1 MAVQELFSKARIESW
16 KKLCA
21 RYPQKRAAL
30 LPMLHDVQEDLGSVT
45 PEAME
50 WLAHFLDL
58 SPAQVEGV
66 VTFYWMYDLEP
77 RAKYRLA
84 VCRNIACD
92 ILGKDHILQCIER
105 KLGIKPG
112 AHTKDHLFSVREV
125 ECMGACTAAPM
136 LDLNETYHEN
146 LTPEKVEKLID
157 ALLAAEKKGE
167 KKA

>member
-1 MAVQELFSKARIESW
+1 MTGKELFSAQRIESW

-21 RYPQKRAAL
+21 KYPQKRAAL
-30 LPMLHDVQEDLGSVT
+30 LPMLHDVQADLGSVT

-50 WLAHFLDL
+50 WIARFLDL

-66 VTFYWMYDLEP
+66 VTFYWMYDLKP
-77 RAKYRLA
+77 RARYRLA

-92 ILGKDHILQCIER
+92 IMGKDQLLHCIEK

-112 AHTKDHLFSVREV
+112 EKTGDGLFSVREV

-146 LTPEKVEKLID
+146 LTPEKVEQLID
-157 ALLAAEKKGE
+157 GLLAKEKKRS
-167 KKA
+167 